1 MDTFG
6 AEVDF
11 VLASSHFSTNPHL
24 TAAIPRIRSICSIT
38 SAFWFNSTSSV
49 PLIPRSDALIN
60 TIGLEQSKTVTSA
73 GPYPGT
79 SKISFFCPVGKSFPV
94 LEPAGSSKYI
104 SIREPVPGT
113 PLITSSPYTS
123 AWPSFTR
130 TCSSMILLVLV
141 FKIRT
146 TVIGSTAGTRP
157 SSMANGPTADEI
169 FPQLALP
176 STLGM
181 IMSTWRNV

>member
-79 SKISFFCPVGKSFPV
+79 SKISFFLSCGEELSCF
-94 LEPAGSSKYI
+94 
-104 SIREPVPGT
+104 
-113 PLITSSPYTS
+113 
-123 AWPSFTR
+123 R
-130 TCSSMILLVLV
+130 TCRI
-141 FKIRT
+141 FKIHINTGTCSRNT
-146 TVIGSTAGTRP
+146 LDHFIPIHICMAIFYTYMFFNDLVGIG
-157 SSMANGPTADEI
+157 I
-169 FPQLALP
+169 
-176 STLGM
+176 
-181 IMSTWRNV
+181 